1 MNNNSEPTSPSYSIF
16 KNWFNISNYL
26 GTNPNQNKPNES
38 VTSPPIIELSS
49 PLTFYPFKNNLVET
63 ATSFQVM
70 DTQFQVIETPF
81 QVRDCRD
88 NVIDVSNQVMTNTI
102 IYQNTA
108 KPIIDTT
115 DLFTSYVQNDE
126 RERSSFFNELIKDL
140 NYKYDKLSEKY
151 EELKDQQNKNAQ
163 VIDELLAK
171 VNKMNELLD
180 KQSELFV
187 QNMLHHTFSNNSLP
201 SVQLLQ
207 YKTRQRPLSISI
219 DNQY

>member
-1 MNNNSEPTSPSYSIF
+1 
-16 KNWFNISNYL
+16 
-26 GTNPNQNKPNES
+26 
-38 VTSPPIIELSS
+38 
-49 PLTFYPFKNNLVET
+49 
-63 ATSFQVM
+63 
-70 DTQFQVIETPF
+70 
-81 QVRDCRD
+81 VRDCRD

-219 DNQY
+219 GNQY